1 MNPQLDDAETSSIAN
16 DDDTDT
22 DTDAEGTT
30 TNDRNDDGEDTSNY
44 NDNNSDNGEDNG
56 EGNNNGNIANKNA
69 ELWFQE
75 DERWE
80 LTWPIWHMLSRTER
94 KTLALTH
101 GYKTIGEFEEYMSLQ
116 RAMGNSDLVSELEP
130 YEEKKSMEAGERLE
144 SVTEPATTESSQD
157 TAKRKEEDDEDHD
170 DGGYI
175 SDSDEQLQDEL
186 RLEDQQ
192 RATAAAEDLD
202 MDQLVQ
208 IGGMIL
214 VLPDDML
221 HRVFEWLPVDTYGT
235 LALVSPHWKS
245 FTRTET
251 VYKLLCERLY
261 LNQSKRRQLHV
272 SRFGNSY
279 RTMLEKRP
287 RVRAGGGVYVMKY
300 IRVKKIQRDMWT
312 EIPMGAILENVYYRY
327 LYFQEDGRVLY
338 ALTTSPPHEMF
349 RRFLKV
355 CLQRGGEKV
364 NDKDAVWGTYQV
376 MKDSVT
382 VSARQPWQHVQLEL
396 TIQPFTESGRFGYL
410 SFDRHMTSSSG
421 SFGDDSRDRVVYEIT
436 GDPFRF
442 VRHKRL

>member
-1 MNPQLDDAETSSIAN
+1 MTPEPDDTAATASIAN
-16 DDDTDT
+16 DDDA
-22 DTDAEGTT
+22 DAED
-30 TNDRNDDGEDTSNY
+30 TNN
-44 NDNNSDNGEDNG
+44 NNSNDNGEDVKNS
-56 EGNNNGNIANKNA
+56 NDNTSSDDNSNNIASKNA

-101 GYKTIGEFEEYMSLQ
+101 GYKTIGAFEEYMSLQ
-116 RAMGNSDLVSELEP
+116 RAMGNSDLMSELEP
-130 YEEKKSMEAGERLE
+130 YEEKKSMEAGDKLE
-144 SVTEPATTESSQD
+144 SVTEPASTESKQD
-157 TAKRKEEDDEDHD
+157 TAKLKEDDEDHD
-170 DGGYI
+170 DDKYF

-214 VLPDDML
+214 LLPDDML

-235 LALVSPHWKS
+235 LALVSPHWKA

-251 VYKLLCERLY
+251 VYNLLCERLY

-300 IRVKKIQRDMWT
+300 VRVKKIQRDMWT
-312 EIPMGAILENVYYRY
+312 EIPMGAVLENVYYRY

-410 SFDRHMTSSSG
+410 SFDRHMTSSSN

>member
-1 MNPQLDDAETSSIAN
+1 MNSQPADAATASIAN
-16 DDDTDT
+16 DDD
-22 DTDAEGTT
+22 
-30 TNDRNDDGEDTSNY
+30 GEDTNDSN
-44 NDNNSDNGEDNG
+44 NNGNSDDNDSSEDTNS
-56 EGNNNGNIANKNA
+56 NDNGNIANKNA

-116 RAMGNSDLVSELEP
+116 RAMGNSDIASELEP
-130 YEEKKSMEAGERLE
+130 YYEEKKSQETGDKLE
-144 SVTEPATTESSQD
+144 SVTETATTNTSSQD
-157 TAKRKEEDDEDHD
+157 TAKQKEDEDHEED
-170 DGGYI
+170 KYF
-175 SDSDEQLQDEL
+175 SDSDEHLQDEL

-202 MDQLVQ
+202 MDQLIQ

-214 VLPDDML
+214 LLPDDML

-312 EIPMGAILENVYYRY
+312 EIPMGAVLENVYYRY

-355 CLQRGGEKV
+355 CLQRGNEKV

-382 VSARQPWQHVQLEL
+382 VSAQQPWQHVQLEL

-421 SFGDDSRDRVVYEIT
+421 SFGDDSRDRVVYDIT

>member
-1 MNPQLDDAETSSIAN
+1 MTPEPSAATASIAN
-16 DDDTDT
+16 DDDGEENSNENNINDE
-22 DTDAEGTT
+22 DEC
-30 TNDRNDDGEDTSNY
+30 TNNSNGEDTSNS
-44 NDNNSDNGEDNG
+44 NDNSNDNE
-56 EGNNNGNIANKNA
+56 NIANKNA

-94 KTLALTH
+94 KTLAQTH
-101 GYKTIGEFEEYMSLQ
+101 GYKTIGEFEEFMSLQ
-116 RAMGNSDLVSELEP
+116 RAMGNSDIASELEP
-130 YEEKKSMEAGERLE
+130 YEEKKSMEAGETPA
-144 SVTEPATTESSQD
+144 TEPTTTTTNTNTSSQD
-157 TAKRKEEDDEDHD
+157 TAKRKEGEDDHD
-170 DGGYI
+170 DHKYF
-175 SDSDEQLQDEL
+175 SDSEEQLQDEL

-214 VLPDDML
+214 LLPDDML

-235 LALVSPHWKS
+235 LALVSPHWKA

-300 IRVKKIQRDMWT
+300 VRVKKIQRDMWT
-312 EIPMGAILENVYYRY
+312 EIPMGAVLENVYYRY

-421 SFGDDSRDRVVYEIT
+421 SFDDDSRDRVVYEIT